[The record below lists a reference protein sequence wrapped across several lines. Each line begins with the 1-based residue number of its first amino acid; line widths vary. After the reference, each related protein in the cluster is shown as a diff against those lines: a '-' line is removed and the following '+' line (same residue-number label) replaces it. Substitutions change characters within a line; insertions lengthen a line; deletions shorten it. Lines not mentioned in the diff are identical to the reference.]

1 MMRSVVLRFFLALCL
16 VMPLCA
22 GMAMAQDADAA
33 PALPPEIL
41 NPATDLEELTLRLVP
56 LTEPELAVAAQAW
69 LEKVKVGTQN
79 VVNAQLELRKADNQV
94 ATDSWRDSVVELTGR
109 RDRMFD
115 RFLTVINAWE
125 KKGGDPAAVAPYR
138 AYRSSIIVEEARAAD
153 FRTLLLQALKW
164 TTSRDGGVEFAI
176 RAGVVIGSLIGLVLV
191 ARMARRVFRRVI
203 GRVPNL
209 SKLLQSFLVMLVY
222 WLVMAF
228 GLMIVLSTLGIDI
241 SPVFALIGGA
251 SFIMA
256 FAFQDTLGNLAA
268 GLMIMIN
275 RPFDEGD
282 FVDIAG
288 TAGTVRAVNVVAT
301 KVTTPDNQVIVIP
314 NSKVWGNIIT
324 NVTSSATRR
333 VDLVFGIGYDDSIA
347 TAQRVLEQVVAAH
360 PQVLADPAP
369 VIRVNELADSSVNF
383 VVRPWV
389 LSDDYWAVF
398 WDLTRQV
405 KEAFDAA
412 DISIPYPQQ
421 DLHLKGGQI
430 LPAAPAPT
438 EDRG

>member
-1 MMRSVVLRFFLALCL
+1 MMMRSAVLRFLLALSL
-16 VMPLCA
+16 VIPLFA

-41 NPATDLEELTLRLVP
+41 SPTTDLEELALRLVP
-56 LTEPELAVAAQAW
+56 LTEPELAAATQAW

-79 VVNAQLELRKADNQV
+79 VVNAQLELRNAKDKV
-94 ATDSWRDSVVELTGR
+94 ASDSWRDSVVELTGR

-115 RFLTVINAWE
+115 RFLAVINAWE

-138 AYRSSIIVEEARAAD
+138 SYRSSIIVEEARSAD

-191 ARMARRVFRRVI
+191 ARMVRRLFRRVI

-333 VDLVFGIGYDDSIA
+333 VDLVFGIGYDDSIE

-389 LSDDYWAVF
+389 VSDDYWAVF

-421 DLHLKGGQI
+421 DLHVKGGQI
-430 LPAAPAPT
+430 LPAPT